1 MEDIFGPS
9 GLLAQKLSSY
19 ECRPEQGKMA
29 EAVNRAFSRERF
41 LIVEAGT
48 GTGKTLA
55 YLIPAVLSGKRVVIS
70 TGTKTLQE
78 QLFFKDVPFIHEK
91 LGYPF
96 KASYMKGRNN
106 YLCRRRFE
114 LFTRQPLLKG
124 LDDISHFQ
132 ALKKWAGRTKT
143 GDRAELKDLPE
154 DLGLWKEV
162 YASSDTC
169 LGQGCKF
176 FDQCFITR
184 LRQEAASSDVVIVN
198 HHLFFADLAVRLRG
212 YGEVLPRYEAVIFD
226 EAHQLEEVA
235 THYFGTTVSNFRF
248 EELARD
254 IRRELTAAKSRDE
267 TLSKISGRL
276 FDQAG
281 QFFDLFRKG
290 ESGYRLRGDWLE
302 GRVVETAASLVQELT
317 LLSAHIGGM
326 KEPSESFR
334 TLSRRGEELKRQF
347 QEVMALSDHRVVYW
361 CEVRGKGVFLH
372 ASPVDVSSDLQSQLY
387 TRMKT
392 AVFTSATL
400 SAQGNF
406 RFFKERMG
414 LGGEWGAGMEEM
426 LLDSS
431 FDMESQALL
440 YLPGN
445 LPDPNHPGFVGR
457 AAEEIE
463 KILKCT
469 EGKAF
474 VLFTSLKNMEEA
486 YRRLRGRI
494 PFTCFLQGER
504 PKTALIQAFKEDIHS
519 VLFATASF
527 WEGVDVQGE
536 ALSCVIIDRLPFSR
550 PNEPIMEARLDNIAS
565 SGGNPFWDYQVP
577 SAIILL
583 KQGLGRLIR
592 TAQDRGVMA
601 ILDPRVL
608 TKNYGKTFLESLPRC
623 PVVQDEEAIGR
634 FFQRR

>member
-1 MEDIFGPS
+1 LE
-9 GLLAQKLSSY
+9 
-19 ECRPEQGKMA
+19 E
-29 EAVNRAFSRERF
+29 V
-41 LIVEAGT
+41 
-48 GTGKTLA
+48 
-55 YLIPAVLSGKRVVIS
+55 
-70 TGTKTLQE
+70 
-78 QLFFKDVPFIHEK
+78 
-91 LGYPF
+91 
-96 KASYMKGRNN
+96 
-106 YLCRRRFE
+106 
-114 LFTRQPLLKG
+114 
-124 LDDISHFQ
+124 SHFQ

-143 GDRAELKDLPE
+143 GDRAELKELPE
-154 DLGLWKEV
+154 DLGLWNEV
-162 YASSDTC
+162 CASSDAC

-176 FDQCFITR
+176 FDRCFITR
-184 LRQEAASSDVVIVN
+184 LRQEAAGSDMVIVN

-235 THYFGTTVSNFRF
+235 THYFGTTVSNYRF

-254 IRRELTAAKSRDE
+254 IRREMTAAKSRDE
-267 TLSKISGRL
+267 ILNKISARL
-276 FDQAG
+276 LDQAG
-281 QFFDLFRKG
+281 QFFDLFRRG
-290 ESGYRLRGDWLE
+290 EIAYRLRREWRKD
-302 GRVVETAASLVQELT
+302 RVVELAALLTRELT
-317 LLSAHIGGM
+317 LLVAHIEGM
-326 KEPSESFR
+326 KEPSEAFR
-334 TLSRRGEELKRQF
+334 ALSRRGEELKRQF
-347 QEVMALSDHRVVYW
+347 QEVMALSDHRLVYW
-361 CEVRGKGVFLH
+361 CEVRGKGIFLH
-372 ASPVDVSSDLQSQLY
+372 ASPVDVSSDLQNQLY
-387 TRMKT
+387 PRLKT

-400 SAQGNF
+400 SAQGCF

-440 YLPGN
+440 YLPEN
-445 LPDPNHPGFVGR
+445 LPDPNHPGFVER

-463 KILKCT
+463 RILKQT
-469 EGKAF
+469 RGRAF

-486 YRRLRGRI
+486 YRRVRERI

-504 PKTALIQAFKEDIHS
+504 PKTALIEAFKEDIHS

-550 PNEPIMEARLDNIAS
+550 PNEPIMEARLDHIAS

-592 TAQDRGVMA
+592 TARDRGVMA
-601 ILDPRVL
+601 ILDPRLL
-608 TKNYGKTFLESLPRC
+608 TKTYGKTFLESLPRC

-634 FFQRR
+634 FFHS

>member
-1 MEDIFGPS
+1 MEEIFGPS
-9 GLLAQKLSSY
+9 GLLAQKLGSY
-19 ECRPEQGKMA
+19 EYRPEQGKMA
-29 EAVNRAFSRERF
+29 QGVNRAFARERF

-78 QLFFKDVPFIHEK
+78 QLFFKDVPFIQEK
-91 LGYPF
+91 LGFSF
-96 KASYMKGRNN
+96 KASFMKGRNN

-114 LFTRQPLLKG
+114 LFSRQPLLKA
-124 LDDISHFQ
+124 LEEVSHFQ

-143 GDRAELKDLPE
+143 GDRAELKELPE
-154 DLGLWKEV
+154 DLGLWNEV
-162 YASSDTC
+162 CASSDAC

-176 FDQCFITR
+176 FDRCFITR
-184 LRQEAASSDVVIVN
+184 LRQEAAGSDMVIVN

-235 THYFGTTVSNFRF
+235 THYFGTTVSNYRF

-254 IRRELTAAKSRDE
+254 IRREMTAAKSRDE
-267 TLSKISGRL
+267 ILNKISARL
-276 FDQAG
+276 LDQAG
-281 QFFDLFRKG
+281 QFFDLFRRG
-290 ESGYRLRGDWLE
+290 EIAYRLRREWRKD
-302 GRVVETAASLVQELT
+302 RVVELAALLTRELT
-317 LLSAHIGGM
+317 LLVAHIEGM
-326 KEPSESFR
+326 KEPSEAFR
-334 TLSRRGEELKRQF
+334 ALSRRGEELKRQF
-347 QEVMALSDHRVVYW
+347 QEVMALSDHRLVYW
-361 CEVRGKGVFLH
+361 CEVRGKGIFLH
-372 ASPVDVSSDLQSQLY
+372 ASPVDVSSDLQNQLY
-387 TRMKT
+387 PRLKT

-400 SAQGNF
+400 SAQGCF

-440 YLPGN
+440 YLPEN
-445 LPDPNHPGFVGR
+445 LPDPNHPGFVER

-463 KILKCT
+463 RILKQT
-469 EGKAF
+469 RGRAF

-486 YRRLRGRI
+486 YRRVRERI

-504 PKTALIQAFKEDIHS
+504 PKTALIEAFKEDIHS

-550 PNEPIMEARLDNIAS
+550 PNEPIMEARLDHIAS

-592 TAQDRGVMA
+592 TARDRGVMA
-601 ILDPRVL
+601 ILDPRLL
-608 TKNYGKTFLESLPRC
+608 TKTYGKTFLESLPRC

-634 FFQRR
+634 FFHS

>member
-1 MEDIFGPS
+1 MEEIFGPS
-9 GLLAQKLSSY
+9 GLLAQKLAYY
-19 ECRPEQGKMA
+19 EYRPEQGKMA
-29 EAVNRAFSRERF
+29 QAVNRAFTRERP

-55 YLIPAVLSGKRVVIS
+55 YLIPAALDGKRVVIS

-78 QLFFKDVPFIHEK
+78 QLFFKDVPFIQEK
-91 LGYPF
+91 LGFSF
-96 KASYMKGRNN
+96 KASFMKGRNN

-114 LFTRQPLLKG
+114 LFSRQPLLKA
-124 LDDISHFQ
+124 LEEVSHFQ

-143 GDRAELKDLPE
+143 GDRAELKELPE
-154 DLGLWKEV
+154 DLGLWNEV
-162 YASSDTC
+162 CASSDAC

-176 FDQCFITR
+176 FDRCFITR
-184 LRQEAASSDVVIVN
+184 LRQEAAGSDMVIVN

-235 THYFGTTVSNFRF
+235 THYFGTTVSNYRF

-254 IRRELTAAKSRDE
+254 IRREMTAAKSRDE
-267 TLSKISGRL
+267 ILNKISARL
-276 FDQAG
+276 LDQAG
-281 QFFDLFRKG
+281 QFFDLFRRG
-290 ESGYRLRGDWLE
+290 EIAYRLRREWRKD
-302 GRVVETAASLVQELT
+302 RVVELAALLTRELT
-317 LLSAHIGGM
+317 LLVAQIEGM
-326 KEPSESFR
+326 KEPSEAFR
-334 TLSRRGEELKRQF
+334 ALSRRGEELKRQF
-347 QEVMALSDHRVVYW
+347 QEVMALSDHRLVYW
-361 CEVRGKGVFLH
+361 CEVRGKGIFLH
-372 ASPVDVSSDLQSQLY
+372 ASPVDVSSDLQNQLY
-387 TRMKT
+387 PRLKT

-400 SAQGNF
+400 SAQGCF

-440 YLPGN
+440 YLPEN
-445 LPDPNHPGFVGR
+445 LPDPNHPGFVER

-463 KILKCT
+463 RILKQT
-469 EGKAF
+469 RGRAF

-486 YRRLRGRI
+486 YRRVRERI

-504 PKTALIQAFKEDIHS
+504 PKTALIEAFKEDIHS

-550 PNEPIMEARLDNIAS
+550 PNEPIMEARLDHIAS

-592 TAQDRGVMA
+592 TARDRGVMA
-601 ILDPRVL
+601 ILDPRLL
-608 TKNYGKTFLESLPRC
+608 TKTYGKTFLESLPRC

-634 FFQRR
+634 FFHS